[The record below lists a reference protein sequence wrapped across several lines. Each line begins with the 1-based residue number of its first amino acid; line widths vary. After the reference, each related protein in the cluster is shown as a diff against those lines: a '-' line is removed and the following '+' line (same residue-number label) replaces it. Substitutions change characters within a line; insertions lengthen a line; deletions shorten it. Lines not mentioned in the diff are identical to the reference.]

1 MILEDLCKYFI
12 SHRSGWYVCKGPVG
26 CSTQKFVQ
34 CGFSSLYIVCVVLIC
49 FILQHVS
56 EILGTPCSAYTGRWQ
71 KKVGRKC
78 LGCDAPEPLLLEHS
92 SFLGIKSEGLTSS
105 LSQVRDLSLPDT

>member
-12 SHRSGWYVCKGPVG
+12 SHRSGWYVCKDPVG

-56 EILGTPCSAYTGRWQ
+56 EILGNHALPIQADGRRRWGENVWAVMLQ
-71 KKVGRKC
+71 SLCC
-78 LGCDAPEPLLLEHS
+78 LSILVYRE
-92 SFLGIKSEGLTSS
+92 
-105 LSQVRDLSLPDT
+105 